1 MTEQNLEE
9 IGFERTD
16 VSAEESGGSAF
27 YYYTID
33 IGDIC
38 LISNSSDDAEIEGW
52 WISIFDSI
60 TLKLRG
66 IGDVEQIISILKLNT
81 MNI

>member
-16 VSAEESGGSAF
+16 VSAEESGDNAF
-27 YYYTID
+27 YYYTMD

-38 LISNSSDDAEIEGW
+38 LISNSSDDAETEGW
-52 WISIFDSI
+52 WISIFDSM
-60 TLKLRG
+60 TLKMRG

-81 MNI
+81 LNI